1 MKPTKIKAAVM
12 VTFGAMLVL
21 AMPVPASYAAVP
33 GSGTTCD
40 AAHPITRATT
50 EGSGLNAPTNLTMTV
65 AFTGPITNANKL
77 LRGGKQNVKVCEG
90 AQLQYRAETT
100 VGTAK
105 CTLDKRPIPPQGI
118 IMVNGGSQ
126 RLSCTN
132 KPEGI
137 DTDHFQIIS
146 VNR

>member
-1 MKPTKIKAAVM
+1 ML
-12 VTFGAMLVL
+12 TFGAMLVL
-21 AMPVPASYAAVP
+21 VMPVSTSYAAVP
-33 GSGTTCD
+33 GTGTACD
-40 AAHPITRATT
+40 AAHPITRAAT
-50 EGSGLNAPTNLTMTV
+50 EGSGLNAPANLTMTV
-65 AFTGPITNANKL
+65 AFTGPITNAKL
-77 LRGGKQNVKVCEG
+77 VRGGKQNIKVCEG

-118 IMVNGGSQ
+118 IMANGGSQ

-132 KPEGI
+132 KPEGA
-137 DTDHFQIIS
+137 DTDQFLITS